1 MLIVLPLLVGVAF
14 LLAGAMG
21 CARCAGDAERAR
33 CEGRRAMD
41 CNFLQTVEKFFLFGC
56 QPKLRTERTRGRQS
70 ELLAVHPAGGTL
82 T

>member
-1 MLIVLPLLVGVAF
+1 VF

-41 CNFLQTVEKFFLFGC
+41 CNFLQTVEIFLFVC
-56 QPKLRTERTRGRQS
+56 LVVNLSFERKERGGGSPSFWLSIR
-70 ELLAVHPAGGTL
+70 PAGH
-82 T
+82 